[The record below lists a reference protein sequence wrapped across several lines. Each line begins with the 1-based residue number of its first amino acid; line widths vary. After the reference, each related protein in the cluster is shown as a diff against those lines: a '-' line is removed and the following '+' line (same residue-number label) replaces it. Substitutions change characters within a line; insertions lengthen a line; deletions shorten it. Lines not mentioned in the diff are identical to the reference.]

1 MITLFCNSFNNKIS
15 NISKSTYYTKKRK
28 ISMNFNIITLGC
40 KVNQYESQ
48 AMREDLLRNGFEL
61 AKPDSPADITVVNSC
76 TVTAVSDAKNRKLIN
91 KIRRENPNTIIVLTG
106 CMPQAFPD
114 KQENF
119 ENCDIVLGNAKRAEL
134 VPAIYEYINT
144 HMKNIFITE
153 HPAKDEKF
161 EDLSI
166 SSLGEH
172 TRAFVKIEDGCNRF
186 CSYCIIPYAR
196 GRVRSK
202 SLESLKAEVE
212 RIAHNGYREVVLVG
226 INLSAY
232 GQDEGLNLADA
243 VECVCAQ
250 DGIERVRLGS
260 VEPEQMDEPMIK
272 RLAAQPKFCPQF
284 HLSLQSGCDN
294 TLKAMN
300 RHYDTAEYSKIVSD
314 IRKTFDNSSITTD
327 VMVGFAGETE
337 EDFKASMDFVRQ
349 TGFAKV
355 HVFPYSRRKGTVADK
370 APNQVA
376 PNIKEERAKRMG
388 ELVAKSKAE
397 FLRTQT
403 GKTEEV
409 LIERLRHGYLEG
421 YTKNYTPVHII
432 CDNDSLCGQIV
443 NVKITKAEDDFC
455 VGEII

>member
-1 MITLFCNSFNNKIS
+1 
-15 NISKSTYYTKKRK
+15 
-28 ISMNFNIITLGC
+28 MNFNIITLGC

-48 AMREDLLRNGFEL
+48 AMREDLLKNGFEL
-61 AKPDSPADITVVNSC
+61 AEPNTPADITVVNSC
-76 TVTAVSDAKNRKLIN
+76 TVTSVSDAKNRKLIN
-91 KIRRENPNTIIVLTG
+91 KIRRENPDGIIVLTG

-134 VPAIYEYINT
+134 VPAICEYIEN
-144 HMKNIFITE
+144 HMKNVFISP
-153 HPAKDEKF
+153 HPVKNEQF

-172 TRAFVKIEDGCNRF
+172 TRAFIKIEDGCNRF

-202 SLESLKAEVE
+202 SIEALKAEVK
-212 RIAHNGYREVVLVG
+212 RIADNGYREVVLVG

-300 RHYDTAEYSKIVSD
+300 RHYDTAEYSKIVSN
-314 IRKTFDNSSITTD
+314 IRKTFDNSTITTD

-337 EDFKASMDFVRQ
+337 EDFKASMDFVKQ

-370 APNQVA
+370 APNQIA
-376 PNIKEERAKRMG
+376 PNIKEQRAKEMG
-388 ELVAKSKAE
+388 ELVAESRAE
-397 FLRTQT
+397 FLKTQV
-403 GKTEEV
+403 GLTESV
-409 LIERLRHGYLEG
+409 LIERFRHGYLEG

-432 CDNDSLCGQIV
+432 SDDENLCGQIV
-443 NVKITKAEDDFC
+443 NVKITSAEDDYC
-455 VGEII
+455 MGTVV

>member
-1 MITLFCNSFNNKIS
+1 
-15 NISKSTYYTKKRK
+15 
-28 ISMNFNIITLGC
+28 MNFNIITLGC

-91 KIRRENPNTIIVLTG
+91 KIRRENPDTVIVLTG

-337 EDFKASMDFVRQ
+337 DDFKSSMDFVRQ

-388 ELVAKSKAE
+388 ELVAKSRAE

-403 GKTEEV
+403 GKIEEV
-409 LIERLRHGYLEG
+409 LIERFRHGYLEG

-432 CDNDSLCGQIV
+432 CDNDKLCGQIV

>member
-1 MITLFCNSFNNKIS
+1 
-15 NISKSTYYTKKRK
+15 
-28 ISMNFNIITLGC
+28 
-40 KVNQYESQ
+40 
-48 AMREDLLRNGFEL
+48 
-61 AKPDSPADITVVNSC
+61 
-76 TVTAVSDAKNRKLIN
+76 
-91 KIRRENPNTIIVLTG
+91 
-106 CMPQAFPD
+106 
-114 KQENF
+114 
-119 ENCDIVLGNAKRAEL
+119 
-134 VPAIYEYINT
+134 
-144 HMKNIFITE
+144 
-153 HPAKDEKF
+153 
-161 EDLSI
+161 
-166 SSLGEH
+166 
-172 TRAFVKIEDGCNRF
+172 
-186 CSYCIIPYAR
+186 YCIIPYAR

-202 SLESLKAEVE
+202 SIEALKAEVE
-212 RIAHNGYREVVLVG
+212 KIANNGYLEVVLVG

-250 DGIERVRLGS
+250 EGIERVRLGS

-300 RHYDTAEYSKIVSD
+300 RHYDTAEYSKIVSN

-337 EDFKASMDFVRQ
+337 DDFKDSMNFVKQ

-370 APNQVA
+370 APNQIA
-376 PNIKEERAKRMG
+376 PNIKEQRAKEMG
-388 ELVAKSKAE
+388 ELVAESRAE
-397 FLRTQT
+397 FLKTQV
-403 GKTEEV
+403 GMTESV

-432 CDNDSLCGQIV
+432 SDNDNLCGQIV
-443 NVKITKAEDDFC
+443 NVKITSAEDDFC
-455 VGEII
+455 VGTIA

>member
-1 MITLFCNSFNNKIS
+1 
-15 NISKSTYYTKKRK
+15 
-28 ISMNFNIITLGC
+28 MNFNIITLGC

-48 AMREDLLRNGFEL
+48 AMREDLLKNGFEL
-61 AKPDSPADITVVNSC
+61 AEPNTPADITIVNSC
-76 TVTAVSDAKNRKLIN
+76 TVTSVSDAKNRKLIN
-91 KIRRENPNTIIVLTG
+91 KIRRENPDGIIVLTG

-119 ENCDIVLGNAKRAEL
+119 ENCDVVLGNAKRAEL
-134 VPAIYEYINT
+134 VPAICEYVEN
-144 HMKNIFITE
+144 HMKNVFITP
-153 HPAKDEKF
+153 HPVKNEQF

-172 TRAFVKIEDGCNRF
+172 TRAFIKIEDGCNRF

-202 SLESLKAEVE
+202 SIEALKAEVK
-212 RIAHNGYREVVLVG
+212 RIADNGYREVVLVG

-300 RHYDTAEYSKIVSD
+300 RHYDTAEYSKIVSN
-314 IRKTFDNSSITTD
+314 IRKTFDNSTITTD

-337 EDFKASMDFVRQ
+337 EDFKASMDFVKQ

-370 APNQVA
+370 APNQIA
-376 PNIKEERAKRMG
+376 PNIKEQRAKEMG
-388 ELVAKSKAE
+388 ELVAKSRAE
-397 FLRTQT
+397 FLKTQV
-403 GKTEEV
+403 GMNESV

-432 CDNDSLCGQIV
+432 SDNDNLCGQIV
-443 NVKITKAEDDFC
+443 NVKITSAEDDFC
-455 VGEII
+455 VGTIA

>member
-1 MITLFCNSFNNKIS
+1 
-15 NISKSTYYTKKRK
+15 
-28 ISMNFNIITLGC
+28 MNFNIITLGC

-91 KIRRENPNTIIVLTG
+91 KIRRENPDTIIVLTG

>member
-1 MITLFCNSFNNKIS
+1 
-15 NISKSTYYTKKRK
+15 
-28 ISMNFNIITLGC
+28 MNFNIITLGC

-48 AMREDLLRNGFEL
+48 AMREDLLKNGFEL
-61 AKPDSPADITVVNSC
+61 AEPNTPADITVVNSC
-76 TVTAVSDAKNRKLIN
+76 TVTSVSDAKNRKLIN
-91 KIRRENPNTIIVLTG
+91 KIRRENPDGIIVLTG

-114 KQENF
+114 RQENF

-134 VPAIYEYINT
+134 VPAIYEYIEN
-144 HMKNIFITE
+144 HMKNVFISP
-153 HPAKDEKF
+153 HPVKNEKF

-172 TRAFVKIEDGCNRF
+172 TRAFIKIEDGCNRF
-186 CSYCIIPYAR
+186 CSYCIIPFAR

-202 SLESLKAEVE
+202 SIEALKAEVE
-212 RIAHNGYREVVLVG
+212 KIANNGYLEVVLVG

-250 DGIERVRLGS
+250 DGIERVRL
-260 VEPEQMDEPMIK
+260 
-272 RLAAQPKFCPQF
+272 CPQF

-300 RHYDTAEYSKIVSD
+300 RHYDTAEYSKIVSN

-337 EDFKASMDFVRQ
+337 DDFKDSMNFVKQ

-370 APNQVA
+370 APNQIA
-376 PNIKEERAKRMG
+376 PNIKEQRAKKMG
-388 ELVAKSKAE
+388 ELVAESRAE
-397 FLRTQT
+397 FLKTQV
-403 GKTEEV
+403 GLTESV

-432 CDNDSLCGQIV
+432 SDDENLCGQIV
-443 NVKITKAEDDFC
+443 NVKITSAENDYC
-455 VGEII
+455 MGTVV

>member
-1 MITLFCNSFNNKIS
+1 
-15 NISKSTYYTKKRK
+15 
-28 ISMNFNIITLGC
+28 MNFNIITLGC

-48 AMREDLLRNGFEL
+48 AMREDLLKNGFEL
-61 AKPDSPADITVVNSC
+61 AEPNTPADITVVNSC
-76 TVTAVSDAKNRKLIN
+76 TVTSVSDAKNRKLIN
-91 KIRRENPNTIIVLTG
+91 KIRRENPDGIIVLTG

-134 VPAIYEYINT
+134 VPAICEYIEN
-144 HMKNIFITE
+144 HMKNVFISP
-153 HPAKDEKF
+153 HPVKNEQF

-172 TRAFVKIEDGCNRF
+172 TRAFIKIEDGCNRF

-202 SLESLKAEVE
+202 SLEALKAEVK
-212 RIAHNGYREVVLVG
+212 RIADNGYREVVLVG

-300 RHYDTAEYSKIVSD
+300 RHYDTAEYSKIVSN

-337 EDFKASMDFVRQ
+337 EDFKASMDFVKQ

-370 APNQVA
+370 APNQIA
-376 PNIKEERAKRMG
+376 PNIKEQRAKEMG
-388 ELVAKSKAE
+388 ELVAKSRAE
-397 FLRTQT
+397 FLKTQV
-403 GKTEEV
+403 GMTESV

-432 CDNDSLCGQIV
+432 SDDENLCGQIV
-443 NVKITKAEDDFC
+443 NVKITSAEDDFC
-455 VGEII
+455 VGTIA